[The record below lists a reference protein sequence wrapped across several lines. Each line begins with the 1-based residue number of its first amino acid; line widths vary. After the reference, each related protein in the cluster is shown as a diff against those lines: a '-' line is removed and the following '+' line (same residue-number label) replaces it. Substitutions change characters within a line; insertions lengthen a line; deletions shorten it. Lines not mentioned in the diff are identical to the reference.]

1 MAQVSF
7 NDVILTLFHGPVRF
21 DREVYEK
28 LVGCLYDHYEGQ
40 ERQAKQYKF
49 TAASGS
55 SCVVSANQTRFTEF
69 FHGESPE
76 AITDRVQTVVGLLG
90 EALGVNGFR
99 AYDIQMSAL
108 VLQKDV
114 GQSGK
119 INYLSSEEFITNTFL
134 QELDTSPLGGTMTG
148 AGLRFLFRDEEAAA
162 YDLRI
167 EPYFKDKRY
176 LFLDLAI
183 QYNQPVPE
191 LGRVA
196 RLLDNALGFMSKNV
210 LAFVRHETWAE

>member
-1 MAQVSF
+1 MAHVSF

-28 LVGCLYDHYEGQ
+28 LVGCLYDHYESQ
-40 ERQAKQYKF
+40 ERLGKQYKF
-49 TAASGS
+49 TASSGS

-76 AITDRVQTVVGLLG
+76 AITDRVQTVV
-90 EALGVNGFR
+90 EALGESLGFGGFR

-114 GQSGK
+114 GHQGK
-119 INYLSSEEFITNTFL
+119 INYLSSEEYITNTFL
-134 QELDTSPLGGTMTG
+134 QDLDTSPLGGSMTG
-148 AGLRFLFRDEEAAA
+148 AGLRFLFRNDDAA

-167 EPYFKDKRY
+167 EPYFKDKKY
-176 LFLDLAI
+176 LFLDLAV
-183 QYNQPVPE
+183 QYSTAIPE
-191 LGRVA
+191 VKLVA

-210 LAFVRHETWAE
+210 LAFVRHEAWSE